1 MVSATLRTVT
11 TGKLSLRKG
20 LVHLHVLYIVDL
32 NICLLLIGHLYSLW
46 RSTPCD
52 TSSVFEYLTF
62 GMNHEPLTACRPV
75 FLEDNPG

>member
-11 TGKLSLRKG
+11 TGKRSLRKG

-46 RSTPCD
+46 RNTPCD
-52 TSSVFEYLTF
+52 TSVFEYLTF

-75 FLEDNPG
+75 FPEDNPG